1 MKKTS
6 AFLTALAI
14 VLSVSAV
21 SCGNDPVG
29 SASEDNIVLEIPSG
43 TEAASE
49 EASEAAETT
58 AASSAKEKATTA
70 ASSADEEEDATD
82 TKTEAATEAETDAP
96 TEAPKATEAPKPTEA
111 PAPAPTEAPAAEQ
124 PQTPAPQ
131 SGVSMNYDTLLSNA
145 SGLIASL
152 GTPSYEGGGAA
163 CTQGGYD
170 VKVYRFDGVEV
181 QAYIDGG
188 AEYVF
193 DVKVTS
199 GDYSVNGVR
208 IGMSKAEAEALLGSG
223 EAAGSMYI
231 YMNGNKETDVTYSG
245 DVVKE
250 IELYTA
256 V

>member
-6 AFLTALAI
+6 AFLAALAI

-29 SASEDNIVLEIPSG
+29 TASDDNIVLEIPSG
-43 TEAASE
+43 TEEASE
-49 EASEAAETT
+49 EASESTTT
-58 AASSAKEKATTA
+58 AASSAKSKDTTTA
-70 ASSADEEEDATD
+70 ASTSEEDED
-82 TKTEAATEAETDAP
+82 TTEIKTEAATETETEAA
-96 TEAPKATEAPKPTEA
+96 TEAPKATEAPRATEA
-111 PAPAPTEAPAAEQ
+111 PAPAPTEAPEQ
-124 PQTPAPQ
+124 PQAPAQ
-131 SGVSMNYDTLLSNA
+131 SSVSMNYDTLLSNA
-145 SGLIASL
+145 SGLISSL
-152 GTPSYEGGGAA
+152 GTPTYEGGGAA

-208 IGMSKAEAEALLGSG
+208 IGMTKAEAEALLGTG

-245 DVVKE
+245 DVVTE

>member
-6 AFLTALAI
+6 AFLAALAI

-29 SASEDNIVLEIPSG
+29 TASDDNIVLEIPSG
-43 TEAASE
+43 TEEASE
-49 EASEAAETT
+49 EASESTTT
-58 AASSAKEKATTA
+58 AASSAKSKDTTTA
-70 ASSADEEEDATD
+70 ASTSEEDEDTTE
-82 TKTEAATEAETDAP
+82 TKTEAATETETEAA
-96 TEAPKATEAPKPTEA
+96 TEAPKATEAPRATEA
-111 PAPAPTEAPAAEQ
+111 PAPAPTEAPEQ
-124 PQTPAPQ
+124 PQAPAQ
-131 SGVSMNYDTLLSNA
+131 SSVSMNYDTLLSNA
-145 SGLIASL
+145 SGLISSL
-152 GTPSYEGGGAA
+152 GTPTYEGGGAA

-208 IGMSKAEAEALLGSG
+208 IGMSKAEAEALLGTG

-245 DVVKE
+245 DVVTE

>member
-6 AFLTALAI
+6 AFLAALAI

-29 SASEDNIVLEIPSG
+29 TASDDNIVLEIPSG
-43 TEAASE
+43 TEEASE
-49 EASEAAETT
+49 EASESTTT
-58 AASSAKEKATTA
+58 AASSAKSKDTTTA
-70 ASSADEEEDATD
+70 ASTSEEDEDTTE
-82 TKTEAATEAETDAP
+82 TKTEAATETETEAA
-96 TEAPKATEAPKPTEA
+96 TEAPKATEAPRATEA
-111 PAPAPTEAPAAEQ
+111 PAPAPTEAPEQ
-124 PQTPAPQ
+124 PQAPAQ
-131 SGVSMNYDTLLSNA
+131 SSVSMNYDTLLSNA
-145 SGLIASL
+145 SGLISSL
-152 GTPSYEGGGAA
+152 GTPTYEGGGAA

-208 IGMSKAEAEALLGSG
+208 IGMTKAEAEALLGTG

-245 DVVKE
+245 DVVTE

>member
-6 AFLTALAI
+6 AFLAALAI

-29 SASEDNIVLEIPSG
+29 TASDDNIVLEIPSG
-43 TEAASE
+43 TEEASE
-49 EASEAAETT
+49 EASESTTT
-58 AASSAKEKATTA
+58 AASSAKSKDTTTA
-70 ASSADEEEDATD
+70 ASTSEEDED
-82 TKTEAATEAETDAP
+82 TTEIKTEAATETETEAA
-96 TEAPKATEAPKPTEA
+96 TEAPKATEAPRATEA
-111 PAPAPTEAPAAEQ
+111 PAPAPTEAPEQ
-124 PQTPAPQ
+124 PQAPAQ
-131 SGVSMNYDTLLSNA
+131 SSVSMNYDTLLSNA
-145 SGLIASL
+145 SGLISSL
-152 GTPSYEGGGAA
+152 GTPTYEGGGAA

-181 QAYIDGG
+181 QAYLDGG

-193 DVKVTS
+193 DVKVIS

-208 IGMSKAEAEALLGSG
+208 IGMTKAEAEALLGTG

-245 DVVKE
+245 DVVTE

>member
-6 AFLTALAI
+6 AFLAALAI

-29 SASEDNIVLEIPSG
+29 TASDDNIVLEIPSG
-43 TEAASE
+43 TEEASE
-49 EASEAAETT
+49 EASESTTT
-58 AASSAKEKATTA
+58 AASSAKSKDTTTA
-70 ASSADEEEDATD
+70 ASTSEEDEDTTE
-82 TKTEAATEAETDAP
+82 TKTEAATETETEAA
-96 TEAPKATEAPKPTEA
+96 TEAPKATEAPRATEA
-111 PAPAPTEAPAAEQ
+111 PAPAPTEAPEQ
-124 PQTPAPQ
+124 PQVPAQ
-131 SGVSMNYDTLLSNA
+131 SSVSMNYDTLLSNA
-145 SGLIASL
+145 SGLISSL
-152 GTPSYEGGGAA
+152 GTPTYEGGGAA

-208 IGMSKAEAEALLGSG
+208 IGMTKAEAEALLGTG

-245 DVVKE
+245 DVVTE